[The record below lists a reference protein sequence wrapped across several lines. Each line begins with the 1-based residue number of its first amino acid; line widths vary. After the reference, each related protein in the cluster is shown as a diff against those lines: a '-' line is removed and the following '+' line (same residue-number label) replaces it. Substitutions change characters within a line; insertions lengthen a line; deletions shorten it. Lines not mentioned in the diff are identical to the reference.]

1 MFYQHTTHDITIRV
15 EVDYVPPDDHRP
27 EARPEAHPEAR
38 YVWAYHITLVNGGDE
53 TVQLKTRHWTIMD
66 ARGHVEHVNGPGVV
80 GETPV
85 LKPHDTYSYSSGCP
99 LSTSSGS
106 MSGYYMFENEDG
118 RPLKVIIPTFSLDLP
133 DARRTLN

>member
-1 MFYQHTTHDITIRV
+1 MFYQHTSHDITIRV
-15 EVDYVPPDDHRP
+15 EVDYVPPDEHNHAP
-27 EARPEAHPEAR
+27 ETRHDMR
-38 YVWAYHITLVNGGDE
+38 HVWAYHITLMNGGDE

-66 ARGHVEHVNGPGVV
+66 ARGQVEHVNGPGVV

-85 LKPHDTYSYSSGCP
+85 LRPHDTFSYSSGCP

-106 MSGYYMFENEDG
+106 MSGYYIFETGEG

-133 DARRTLN
+133 NARRTLN

>member
-15 EVDYVPPDDHRP
+15 EVDYVPPEDHDNGP
-27 EARPEAHPEAR
+27 EMRH
-38 YVWAYHITLVNGGDE
+38 VWAYHITLVNGGDE

-66 ARGHVEHVNGPGVV
+66 ARGHVEYVNGPGVV

-106 MSGYYMFENEDG
+106 MSGYYVFENEDG
-118 RPLKVIIPTFSLDLP
+118 RSLKVIIPTFSLDLP
-133 DARRTLN
+133 NTKRTLN

>member
-1 MFYQHTTHDITIRV
+1 MFYQHTSHDITIRV
-15 EVDYVPPDDHRP
+15 EVDYVPPEDHNHAP
-27 EARPEAHPEAR
+27 ETRHDMR
-38 YVWAYHITLVNGGDE
+38 HVWAYHITLMNGGDE

-66 ARGHVEHVNGPGVV
+66 ARGQVEYVNGPGVV

-85 LKPHDTYSYSSGCP
+85 LRPHDTFSYSSGCP

-106 MSGYYMFENEDG
+106 MSGYYMFENEYG

-133 DARRTLN
+133 NIKRTLN

>member
-1 MFYQHTTHDITIRV
+1 MFYQHTSHDITIRV
-15 EVDYVPPDDHRP
+15 EVDYVPPEDHDQGS
-27 EARPEAHPEAR
+27 EADLPRHI
-38 YVWAYHITLVNGGDE
+38 WAYHITLMNDGSE

-85 LKPHDTYSYSSGCP
+85 LKPRETYTYSSGCP
-99 LSTSSGS
+99 LSTTSGS
-106 MSGYYMFENEDG
+106 MSGYYMFEDAHG

-133 DARRTLN
+133 NTKRTLN